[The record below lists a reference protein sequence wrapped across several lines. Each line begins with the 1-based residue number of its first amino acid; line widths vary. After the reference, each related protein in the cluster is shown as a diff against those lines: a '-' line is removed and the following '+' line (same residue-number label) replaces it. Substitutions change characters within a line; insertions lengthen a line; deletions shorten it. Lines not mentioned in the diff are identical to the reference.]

1 MTDIFAQA
9 TRKALRF
16 KTALG
21 TLATEDLW
29 NLGLPQ
35 LDHIAVALHKEIQ
48 DKEVSF
54 IKKAVPDSENVQL
67 KFDVVK
73 YIIDTKVEEADA
85 LKARHEKDL
94 RRRKLLEVLADQ
106 EDEALKSKSKEEI
119 LKELEELDK

>member
-1 MTDIFAQA
+1 MNEIFAQA